1 MKLLVLGGTLFLGRA
16 VVESALSGGHDVT
29 IFTRGQTAPELFP
42 DAERLHGDRDGDLD
56 ALEGR
61 SWDAVVDTSAYV
73 PRVVRQ
79 SAELLRDNVEHYTFV
94 STVSVYGPQ
103 PGRVTEETPV
113 RRPEDPE
120 IEDVQNHYGELKTLS
135 EDVVNE
141 VFGERAAIVR
151 PGLIVGPHDPTNR
164 FTYWVTRVARG
175 GDVLAPEPR
184 DAKVQF
190 VDVRDL
196 GDWFVHLAENRVV
209 GTFNATGPGEPL
221 TMERFLESCRALC
234 NPGARLVWVAADFL
248 RERQVE
254 EWQDLPLWVVDPE
267 WSGLNDTDVSRAI
280 AAGLAFRPLEET
292 IGATRDWAREQGDD
306 PLPRKF
312 GAQVPPA
319 GLEPEREAALLR
331 EFRAPA
337 GPPSG

>member
-16 VVESALSGGHDVT
+16 VVESALAGGHDVT

-42 DAERLHGDRDGDLD
+42 EAERLQGDRDGDLG

-120 IEDVQNHYGELKTLS
+120 TEDVQNRYGELKTLS

-164 FTYWVTRVARG
+164 FTYWVTRVAKG
-175 GDVLAPEPR
+175 GEVLAPGRPDR
-184 DAKVQF
+184 PIQF
-190 VDVRDL
+190 VDARD
-196 GDWFVHLAENRVV
+196 VAEWMLRMADEQRGGV
-209 GTFNATGPGEPL
+209 FNATGPEPPVTMGEL
-221 TMERFLESCRALC
+221 LETCEQVSGS
-234 NPGARLVWVAADFL
+234 GARLVW
-248 RERQVE
+248 
-254 EWQDLPLWVVDPE
+254 
-267 WSGLNDTDVSRAI
+267 
-280 AAGLAFRPLEET
+280 
-292 IGATRDWAREQGDD
+292 
-306 PLPRKF
+306 
-312 GAQVPPA
+312 
-319 GLEPEREAALLR
+319 
-331 EFRAPA
+331 
-337 GPPSG
+337 